1 MSYTAVDLF
10 AGAGG
15 LSLGL
20 EAAGIRSVGAVE
32 IMPDAVATYRATF
45 PDADMW
51 NADIRG
57 VNFRRWSGV
66 DIVAGGPPCQPF
78 SIGGLR
84 RGREDGRDFLPE
96 FVRAV
101 MALRPRAFIMENVP
115 GLISFGPYLRSVL
128 APLYDLYSISEP
140 QVLNAADYGVP
151 QSRKRLVIVGS
162 LGGTAFRLPPGRPDL
177 RVPAGL
183 FLSREPKGEPNPS
196 KIVYAKRP
204 DLRPNPY
211 QGHLFNGG
219 GRAVELDRPSGTI
232 LAAAGGNKTH
242 FLDLENRVP
251 AYHRHLKLGGKP
263 FVGELPGARRLT
275 VAESAVLQSF
285 PESIVFSGSRSSQY
299 TQIGN
304 AVPPRLAQAIAEEL
318 LDQIFA
324 RSRRKRVAA

>member
-1 MSYTAVDLF
+1 MTTTAIDLF

-20 EAAGIRSVGAVE
+20 EAAGVEAVFAVE
-32 IMPDAVATYRATF
+32 ILPDAVATYRATF
-45 PDADMW
+45 PRTEVHAG
-51 NADIRG
+51 DIQS
-57 VNFRRWSGV
+57 VDFRRWSGV
-66 DIVAGGPPCQPF
+66 DVVAGGPPCQPF

-101 MALRPRAFIMENVP
+101 LEVRPRSFIMENVP

-128 APLYDLYSISEP
+128 APLFDLYAISEP

-151 QSRKRLVIVGS
+151 QSRRRLIIVGS
-162 LGGTAFRLPPGRPDL
+162 REGAPFRLPPGSRDL
-177 RVPAGL
+177 RVPAGMVL
-183 FLSREPKGEPNPS
+183 TREPRGEPNPS

-219 GRAVELDRPSGTI
+219 GRAIELDRPSPTI

-242 FLDLENRVP
+242 FIDLDNCVP
-251 AYHRHLKLGGKP
+251 AYHRHLKNGGAP
-263 FVGELPGARRLT
+263 YVGELPGARRLT
-275 VAESAVLQSF
+275 VAESAALQSF
-285 PESIVFSGSRSSQY
+285 PERVRFAGSRSSQY

-304 AVPPRLAQAIAEEL
+304 AVPARLAQAVGEEL
-318 LDQIFA
+318 IDQVLG